1 MTMVLHTCIHDRCCE
16 ERQGAANSTQ
26 CSRIVKRPFPV
37 RKRHGRLS
45 SGYSSIAF
53 PESLLLITCIIS
65 LPESRPPTFVRDNL
79 YYDPNWRSYFDFN
92 LRMPD
97 SNFTSTDLVY
107 AYMYHEAG
115 ILSLFDMFI
124 HG

>member
-1 MTMVLHTCIHDRCCE
+1 MIDVVRKGKGPRIVL
-16 ERQGAANSTQ
+16 

-115 ILSLFDMFI
+115 ILSLFDMFR